1 MPFDQVVALA
11 KEHGRNGDPL
21 TRQRLV
27 DIYTRRTILDVL
39 NNRIQTKLLSGQ
51 IPEAEG
57 SVIKILMAQL
67 GTAAATT
74 AIELLGAAGTLA
86 DGQGS
91 PQQRFLG
98 MASLHIGGGTDE
110 VQRNAI
116 AERVLGLPRE
126 PRPDK
131 EVPFKDTSRGG
142 AQRSR

>member
-1 MPFDQVVALA
+1 
-11 KEHGRNGDPL
+11 L
-21 TRQRLV
+21 TRQRLADV
-27 DIYTRRTILDVL
+27 YARKIVLDVL
-39 NNRIQTKLLSGQ
+39 NARIQSKLLTGK

-67 GTAAATT
+67 GTASATT
-74 AIELLGAAGTLA
+74 AIELLGAEGTLSG
-86 DGQGS
+86 DPGRSGLVVQGS

-131 EVPFKDTSRGG
+131 EVPFKDTR
-142 AQRSR
+142 R